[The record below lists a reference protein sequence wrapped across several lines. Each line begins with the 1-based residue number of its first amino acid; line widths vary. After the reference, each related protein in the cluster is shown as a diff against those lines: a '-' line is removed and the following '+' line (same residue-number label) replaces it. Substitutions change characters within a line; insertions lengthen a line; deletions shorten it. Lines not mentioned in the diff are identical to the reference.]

1 MPRAKKAAPAS
12 QALIDYEQVLDTG
25 VCVPAIRAEVETWLN
40 SGDYK
45 GVTETTRTLLHH
57 WFHTDHKVGGRAF
70 AYHISQQRAME
81 TLVYL
86 YEVASISSQSQMYT
100 KYVQAGQNPRLP
112 TRDRFPRLAVK
123 MATGSGKT
131 KVMAL
136 AIAWQYFNA
145 VLEPNNPW
153 AATFLVVAPNVIV
166 FERLQRDF
174 RNAAIFRP
182 TRSSHRA

>member
-1 MPRAKKAAPAS
+1 MPRAKKPAPAS

-25 VCVPAIRAEVETWLN
+25 VCVPAIRAEVNAWLA
-40 SGDYK
+40 SGDYP

-57 WFHTDHKVGGRAF
+57 WFQTDHRLRGGRTF
-70 AYHISQQRAME
+70 AYHRSQRLAVE

-86 YEVASISSQSQMYT
+86 YEVAGISSQQQMFE
-100 KYVQAGQNPRLP
+100 KYAQAGQHPRLAADDP
-112 TRDRFPRLAVK
+112 YPRFAVK

-145 VLEPNNPW
+145 VCES
-153 AATFLVVAPNVIV
+153 AA
-166 FERLQRDF
+166 RS
-174 RNAAIFRP
+174 RP
-182 TRSSHRA
+182 RSW